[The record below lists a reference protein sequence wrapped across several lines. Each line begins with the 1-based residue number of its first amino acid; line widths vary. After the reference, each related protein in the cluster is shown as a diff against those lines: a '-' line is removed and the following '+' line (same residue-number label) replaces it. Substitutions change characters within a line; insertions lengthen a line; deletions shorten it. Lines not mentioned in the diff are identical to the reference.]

1 MLASASTST
10 CNKSTI
16 CLQPLKTS
24 SNVNYGKR
32 VSLKIKSKA
41 QDFAHNGSA
50 GQLATSTIRR
60 ILHDDMEMSTLL
72 PAAAMELLTLEGRLM
87 NGGQIFQQ
95 NFLIRSFDVDPDYKV
110 SIKAI
115 MNYLQDASVNYRKK
129 MGMSG
134 ENLLGHV
141 TPEMSKRDLLWVYR
155 CMHIK
160 VDRYPSWND
169 FVQLHHWFS
178 TSGRTGLRCHWVIN
192 DIKTGETLVRA
203 SSLFV
208 MMNKKTR
215 KVCKLPEEVEN
226 ELKPYQTIN
235 AESIVENE
243 RNSCPKVETMN
254 HIRNGLTPRWNDL
267 DYNYHVN
274 NSKYVDWILESVPR
288 SPIHNQELCSINI
301 EYRRECLK
309 DDVIQSLSKVVTD
322 EQTNHQGIELEHL
335 LRLESGPEVLRA
347 KTAWRPKSVCRKSYE
362 D

>member
-1 MLASASTST
+1 MGST
-10 CNKSTI
+10 
-16 CLQPLKTS
+16 
-24 SNVNYGKR
+24 
-32 VSLKIKSKA
+32 SLKIKSKA
-41 QDFAHNGSA
+41 QDFAPNGSV
-50 GQLATSTIRR
+50 GQATSTIRR
-60 ILHDDMEMSTLL
+60 TLL
-72 PAAAMELLTLEGRLM
+72 PAAAKEHLTLEGRLM
-87 NGGQIFQQ
+87 NAGKIFQQ

-129 MGMSG
+129 MGMSA
-134 ENLLGHV
+134 ENLLGV
-141 TPEMSKRDLLWVYR
+141 TPEMRTRDLIWVYR
-155 CMHIK
+155 CMCIM
-160 VDRYPSWND
+160 VDRYPSWDD

-226 ELKPYQTIN
+226 EFKPYLTIN

-254 HIRNGLTPRWNDL
+254 HIRTGLTAGWNDL
-267 DYNYHVN
+267 DFNYHVN
-274 NSKYVDWILESVPR
+274 NSKYVDWILESIPR
-288 SPIHNQELCSINI
+288 SPVHNQELCSINI

-322 EQTNHQGIELEHL
+322 EQTNHHGIELEHL

-347 KTAWRPKSVCRKSYE
+347 KTAWRPKSVCR
-362 D
+362 